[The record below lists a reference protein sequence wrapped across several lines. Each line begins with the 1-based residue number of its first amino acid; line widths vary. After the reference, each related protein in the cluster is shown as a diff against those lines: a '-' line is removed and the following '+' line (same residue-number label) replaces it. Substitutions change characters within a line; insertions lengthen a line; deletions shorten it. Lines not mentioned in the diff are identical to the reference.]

1 MDPKTSN
8 IGTGTDQT
16 ATGQSLSQQKNQT
29 GINQPANRGTADE
42 AASLTGTTTQGNQ
55 SGGYSK
61 TNAN

>member
-1 MDPKTSN
+1 MDPKTPN

-42 AASLTGTTTQGNQ
+42 AASLTGTTQGNQ